1 MKRPIA
7 RVLIVA
13 ALAGLAAC
21 REPPVPESRSA
32 PEAND
37 WIMPPRIDA
46 VVANG
51 RDLTVRGL
59 SAPLG
64 RVAVSDPGGQA
75 YAVAADNEGRFEVRI
90 PRPERDTL
98 FVVEARA
105 GQLSYPGPYRLL
117 VAADPRGP
125 IGLLSIGAPSRRLSP
140 GPSLDAVDSDG
151 RAAFLSGRAAAGS
164 VVAVDAGQ
172 AMRVVAAPDGRWSVA
187 VTAAAVS
194 AEVDGAVYTPPSGPA
209 ASEGRLDRA
218 SDGWRIS
225 WSGPDGARQT
235 TWFPDR
241 RMDGGGP

>member
-7 RVLIVA
+7 HVLIVA
-13 ALAGLAAC
+13 ALAAPAAC
-21 REPPVPESRSA
+21 REPPVPETRSV
-32 PEAND
+32 PQPND
-37 WIMPPRIDA
+37 WIMPPQIDA

-64 RVAVSDPGGQA
+64 RVAVGDPGGQA
-75 YAVAADNEGRFEVRI
+75 YAVAADSEGRFEVRI

-105 GQLSYPGPYRLL
+105 GQLSYPAPYRLM

-125 IGLLSIGAPSRRLSP
+125 IGLLSIGAPSRRFDP

-151 RAAFLSGRAAAGS
+151 RSVFLSGRASAGS
-164 VVAVDAGQ
+164 AITVDAGQ
-172 AMRVVAAPDGRWSVA
+172 VMRVVTAPDGRWSVA
-187 VTAAAVS
+187 VTAAVVS
-194 AEVDGAVYTPPSGPA
+194 AEVAGIVYVPPSGPA
-209 ASEGRLDRA
+209 AGEGRLDRA
-218 SDGWRIS
+218 LDGWRIS
-225 WSGPDGARQT
+225 WSAPDGARQT

-241 RMDGGGP
+241 GTDAGRP